1 MADLMPHRVRHILLV
16 SSLYDSFTLTED
28 GQLNEAL
35 LRQFVDFNLSREP
48 DLTRVSNGEEAIELA
63 RGDHRYE
70 LVITSL
76 QLGDMDALELT
87 RRLRAEGVSAPV
99 TLLAYDNR
107 DLTEFMA
114 RNDVSALDRIF
125 LWQGDAQLL
134 IAMVKDCEDRLNAA
148 HDSGLLGV
156 PVILVLEDNVRFY
169 SSFLPMLYAE
179 MMKYARSV
187 VAEGLNLSQKRIR
200 ARARPK
206 ILLCQSFEEAWA
218 YFRTYREQVLGI
230 VSDLE
235 FPRHGRMDP
244 RAGAELTS
252 RVRELDPDVPIV
264 LQSSAP
270 GGEALT
276 EHLGVSFLLKGS
288 PLLLQ
293 QLRRVLV
300 EDFGF
305 GDFVFRRPDGR
316 EVGRATGL
324 QEMLAL
330 LRTVPGESIWYH
342 GGRNHFS
349 NWLRARAELTLAEE
363 LRPRRLS
370 EFDDAEHLR
379 RDLIDSIRAYQEER
393 ASLFVADFERETHD
407 GSAAISR
414 IGGGSLGGKARGL
427 AFVGRLLAESD
438 IRERFPGI
446 RIAVPPSVVLGTDV
460 FDQFLE
466 QNELHDVALAS
477 NDDEEIRQRFEAA
490 SFPEREREDLRAYLD
505 LADHPLAVRS
515 SGLLEDSPQQ
525 PFAGVYETYLLP
537 NNEPDPETRLERLVG
552 AIQRVYAS
560 TFSQRAKAFLR
571 ATHYRLEE
579 EKMAVIVQRIVGR
592 AHENRY
598 YPDFAG
604 VTRSHDFYPHPPAT
618 AEDGVAA
625 VALGL
630 GQAVTDGEAG
640 LRFSPRHP
648 RHLAGLSQPRDLL
661 EESQRSFFALD
672 LERTDGDS
680 LRPSRHDLSVAE
692 ADGTLAA
699 VASTWSEENDS
710 ISDGTLRSGIRVVS
724 FAPILK
730 HEVFP
735 LAKLLDALLELGTRA
750 TMGQVE
756 IEFAVNLPNGDGAP
770 AEFGFLQLRP
780 IILSR
785 ELEELEISEVE
796 PERVLCHSSKVLG
809 NGRLADVRDIVM
821 VRPGSVGRGRE
832 PALEIARD
840 VARLDAE
847 LQSAGRPYVLIGV
860 GRWGSTD
867 PQLGIPVAW
876 SQIAGSRAIVE
887 AGSEHV
893 RAAPSQGSHFF
904 QNLSSCNVG
913 YFTVNPALGEG
924 VLDWDWLEDQPA
936 AAETEHVRHLRLAAP
951 LDVVM
956 AGSKGE
962 GLVLKPNPT

>member
-1 MADLMPHRVRHILLV
+1 MPHRVRHILLV
-16 SSLYDSFTLTED
+16 SSLYESFTLTED

-35 LRQFVDFNLSREP
+35 LRQFVDLNLSREP
-48 DLTRVSNGEEAIELA
+48 DLTRVSNGAEALELA
-63 RGDHRYE
+63 KGDHRYE

-76 QLGDMDALELT
+76 QLGDMNALELA
-87 RRLRAEGVSAPV
+87 RRMRAAGVSAPV

-107 DLTEFMA
+107 ELTEFTA
-114 RNDVSALDRIF
+114 RNDLSDLDRVF

-134 IAMVKDCEDRLNAA
+134 IAIVKDLEDRQNVA
-148 HDSGLLGV
+148 HDSGMLGV

-206 ILLCQSFEEAWA
+206 ILLCQSFEEAWG
-218 YFRTYREQVLGI
+218 YFQTYRHQLLGI

-235 FPRHGRMDP
+235 FPRHGRIDP
-244 RAGAELTS
+244 RAGVELTT
-252 RVRELDPDVPIV
+252 RVRELEPDVPIV
-264 LQSSAP
+264 LQSSFP

-293 QLRRVLV
+293 QLRGVLL

-305 GDFVFRRPDGR
+305 GDFVFRTPTGE
-316 EVGRATGL
+316 EVGRARDLRDL
-324 QEMLAL
+324 QQL
-330 LRTVPGESIWYH
+330 LHTVPAESIWYH
-342 GGRNHFS
+342 GARDHFS

-370 EFDDAEHLR
+370 EFEDPEHLR
-379 RDLIDSIRAYQEER
+379 RDLIRSIQEYQDER
-393 ASLFVADFERETHD
+393 ASIVVADFHRELHD

-438 IRERFPGI
+438 IRERFPAA
-446 RIAVPPSVVLGTDV
+446 RISVPASVVIGTDV

-466 QNELHDVALAS
+466 RNALHDFAHACD
-477 NDDEEIRQRFEAA
+477 DDEEIRARFDQAE
-490 SFPEREREDLRAYLD
+490 FPEREREDLRAYLES
-505 LADHPLAVRS
+505 ADYPLAVRS

-525 PFAGVYETYLLP
+525 PFAGVYDTYLLP
-537 NNEPDPETRLERLVG
+537 NNEPAPEARLDRLVR
-552 AIQRVYAS
+552 AIKRVYAS
-560 TFSQRAKAFLR
+560 TFSQRSKAFLR
-571 ATHYRLEE
+571 ATQYRLEE
-579 EKMAVIVQRIVGR
+579 EKMAVIVQRVVGR
-592 AHENRY
+592 VHENRY

-604 VTRSHDFYPHPPAT
+604 VTRSHDFYPQPPAV
-618 AEDGVAA
+618 ARDGVAA

-648 RHLAGLSQPRDLL
+648 RHLIGMSQQRDLL
-661 EESQRSFFALD
+661 NESQRRFFALD
-672 LERTDGDS
+672 LGQEGDS
-680 LRPSRHDLSVAE
+680 LLPTRYGLSVAE
-692 ADGTLAA
+692 SDGTLAA
-699 VASTWSEENDS
+699 VASTWSQENDS
-710 ISDGTLRSGIRVVS
+710 ISDGITREGVRLVT

-735 LAKLLDALLELGTRA
+735 LAALLDALLELGTRA
-750 TMGQVE
+750 TTGQVE
-756 IEFAVNLPNGDGAP
+756 IEFAVNLPDDGSP
-770 AEFGFLQLRP
+770 PEFGFLQLRP

-785 ELEELEISEVE
+785 ELEELEIEDVE
-796 PERVLCHSSKVLG
+796 PERVLCRSSRVLG
-809 NGRLADVRDIVM
+809 NGRLEDIRDLVV
-821 VRPGSVGRGRE
+821 VRPECVGLGRE
-832 PALEIARD
+832 PALEVARD
-840 VARLDAE
+840 VARLDAQ
-847 LQSAGRPYVLIGV
+847 LQSEGRPYVLIGV

-876 SQIAGSRAIVE
+876 SQIAGSRVIVE
-887 AGSEHV
+887 AGSEAV

-913 YFTVNPALGEG
+913 YFTVNPALGDG
-924 VLDWDWLEDQPA
+924 VLDWDWLNRQPA
-936 AAETEHVRHLRLAAP
+936 ANETERVRHLRLPAP
-951 LDVVM
+951 IDVVM

-962 GLVLKPNPT
+962 GLMLKPPD